1 MPEKTSTYVDSTQK
15 DTSNLE
21 LCQNGSSYINN
32 DTNTTNKG
40 IYLKFP
46 NVDMQING
54 QNTEKVYDYPKFDF
68 TKIAQGFYGTVQN
81 SLIETL
87 TVQGSDTAHPERGT
101 TLQEETIT
109 AFITNNTDLIH
120 SCNFAAET
128 VRLNQNN
135 DLLSNYRET
144 ITIETENGEDS
155 IIYNPMNE
163 LVSPGIDTYKLMPES
178 YELDS
183 CKLQAYF
190 KSTEGE
196 EYGINLSTNMI

>member
-1 MPEKTSTYVDSTQK
+1 M
-15 DTSNLE
+15 E
-21 LCQNGSSYINN
+21 LCQNDSTYINN
-32 DTNTTNKG
+32 DQRITNKG

-46 NVDMQING
+46 DVSMKING
-54 QNTEKVYDYPKFDF
+54 QNTEKVYEYPQFDF
-68 TKIAQGFYGTVQN
+68 TQIAQGFYGTVQN

-87 TVQGSDTAHPERGT
+87 TIQGSDRSHPERGT
-101 TLQEETIT
+101 TLQEETVT

-135 DLLSNYRET
+135 DLLSNYKET
-144 ITIETENGEDS
+144 VTIETENGVDTVT
-155 IIYNPMNE
+155 YNPMNE
-163 LVSPGIDTYKLMPES
+163 LVSPAIDTYKLTPEA

-190 KSTEGE
+190 KSTDGE
-196 EYGINLSTNMI
+196 EYGINLSTNII